1 MGMIAPAL
9 KERPLTLPD
18 DALTQEYLAGCHG
31 HLTSIRTDLLSLAKH
46 PAEIDADRL
55 VSRVFRAVHSVRAA
69 AFLGFVK
76 ISELAQKMEDV
87 LGLIR
92 ARKLLLNPYRAGI
105 LLLATDRL
113 DQLLQNA
120 ARSNQA
126 DVGLIIATLERLC
139 PTGSL
144 AEGQIV
150 QDNRP
155 LRMLAVEDD
164 VSNRLLL
171 KSLLSRY
178 GECDVAANGREAV
191 EAFRSRADRRAPYDL
206 ICMDIMM
213 PEMDGREAVR
223 QVRALEQSDSISPAC
238 GVKIIIMTALDEM
251 KEVIGCFLDFS
262 DAYLVKPVNLVTLL
276 RYLKSYQLV
285 R

>member
-55 VSRVFRAVHSVRAA
+55 VVRVFRAVHSVRAA

-105 LLLATDRL
+105 LLTPTDWI
-113 DQLLQNA
+113 QLLQNA
-120 ARSNQA
+120 AR
-126 DVGLIIATLERLC
+126 AT
-139 PTGSL
+139 
-144 AEGQIV
+144 
-150 QDNRP
+150 
-155 LRMLAVEDD
+155 
-164 VSNRLLL
+164 
-171 KSLLSRY
+171 
-178 GECDVAANGREAV
+178 
-191 EAFRSRADRRAPYDL
+191 
-206 ICMDIMM
+206 
-213 PEMDGREAVR
+213 
-223 QVRALEQSDSISPAC
+223 
-238 GVKIIIMTALDEM
+238 
-251 KEVIGCFLDFS
+251 
-262 DAYLVKPVNLVTLL
+262 KPM
-276 RYLKSYQLV
+276 SA
-285 R
+285 